1 MTLLSERP
9 ATPAAPAPTAGIA
22 TQLEA
27 LVAPLFGGELPFR
40 LRAWDGSEA
49 GPAGT
54 PVAIPAWRWR
64 TSQVS
69 STSKA
74 TCRRRWNAYGR
85 RSASVA

>member
-54 PVAIPAWRWR
+54 PVAILRSPA
-64 TSQVS
+64 
-69 STSKA
+69 A
-74 TCRRRWNAYGR
+74 LRRLLWSPGELGLAQAYITGEID
-85 RSASVA
+85 VEG